1 MTFYLKMK
9 NEKIAKILFEIGE
22 YLELDNIPFKP
33 RAYQMAALSIDNLEE
48 DIQGIYNEKGI
59 KGVLE
64 IQGVGKGIALKI
76 EEYLKTGK
84 IKYLEELK
92 RRKTIDVKNLLKVE
106 GLGPK
111 RISFLNKELGIT
123 NILELKQAIKENKL
137 KELKGFGE
145 KSQQNILESIAF
157 VETSGLRYMLSE
169 VQKDVSMILEK
180 FKKLKEVEKIEV
192 AGSYRRKKETI
203 GDVDILIA
211 SSKPKKIMDEFTS
224 FEGVS
229 RVWGKGKTKTS
240 LRMEKGFNIDL
251 RVVPLGSFGSALQ
264 YFTGSKEHNVALRR
278 LAILKGYK
286 LNEYGLFKE
295 GVLKAGKDEA
305 GIYKKLGLQF
315 IPPELRENRG
325 EIEAGLKRKIPKL
338 IELKDIRGD
347 FHTHSNFA
355 GTLISME
362 EIVLKAIQKGYEY
375 IGISDHTKALK
386 IENGLDEKE
395 LALQAKEIEKLNK
408 KYREI
413 RIFHGAEVNILKD
426 GSLDIKNSA
435 LKELDFVNIGV
446 HANFKMKKGEM
457 TERVLKAM
465 SNPYVTCLVHPTG
478 RIVNKR
484 EAYDIDLEKIFE
496 FANLRKILLEV
507 SSSHRLDL
515 NDYNIK
521 RAKEKG
527 CKFLINTDTHM
538 LKHMD
543 RMKYGIYQA
552 RRGWLT
558 KKDVINTLPL
568 NKIYGKISRS
578 NNL

>member
-123 NILELKQAIKENKL
+123 NILELKQAIKKNKL

-278 LAILKGYK
+278 LAISKGYK

-295 GVLKAGKDEA
+295 GVLKAGKDEV
-305 GIYKKLGLQF
+305 GIYKKLGLQS

-446 HANFKMKKGEM
+446 HANFKMKKEEM

-552 RRGWLT
+552 RRGGLLKKMLLT
-558 KKDVINTLPL
+558 H
-568 NKIYGKISRS
+568 SH
-578 NNL
+578 

>member
-84 IKYLEELK
+84 IKYLEEL
-92 RRKTIDVKNLLKVE
+92 RRKKTIDVKNLLKVE

-111 RISFLNKELGIT
+111 RINFLNKELGIT

-180 FKKLKEVEKIEV
+180 FKRLKEVEKIEV

-278 LAILKGYK
+278 LAISKGYK

-295 GVLKAGKDEA
+295 GVLKAGRDEV

-325 EIEAGLKRKIPKL
+325 EIEVGLKRKIPKL

-446 HANFKMKKGEM
+446 HANFKMKKEEM

-465 SNPYVTCLVHPTG
+465 SNPYVACLVHPTG

-538 LKHMD
+538 LKHMN

>member
-123 NILELKQAIKENKL
+123 NILELKQAIKKNKL

-295 GVLKAGKDEA
+295 GVLKAGKDEV

-521 RAKEKG
+521 KAKEKG

>member
-123 NILELKQAIKENKL
+123 NILELKQAIKKNKL

-521 RAKEKG
+521 KAKEKG

>member
-180 FKKLKEVEKIEV
+180 FKRLKEVEKIEV

-278 LAILKGYK
+278 LAISKGYK

-295 GVLKAGKDEA
+295 GVLKAGKDEV

-446 HANFKMKKGEM
+446 HANFKMKKEEM

-521 RAKEKG
+521 KAKEKG

>member
-123 NILELKQAIKENKL
+123 NILELKQAIKKNKL

-180 FKKLKEVEKIEV
+180 FKRLKEVEKIEV

-386 IENGLDEKE
+386 IENGLDEKG

-446 HANFKMKKGEM
+446 HANFKMKKEEM

-521 RAKEKG
+521 KAKEKG

>member
-123 NILELKQAIKENKL
+123 NILELKQAIKKNKL

-180 FKKLKEVEKIEV
+180 FKRLKEVEKIEV

-386 IENGLDEKE
+386 IENGL
-395 LALQAKEIEKLNK
+395 
-408 KYREI
+408 
-413 RIFHGAEVNILKD
+413 G
-426 GSLDIKNSA
+426 
-435 LKELDFVNIGV
+435 
-446 HANFKMKKGEM
+446 
-457 TERVLKAM
+457 
-465 SNPYVTCLVHPTG
+465 
-478 RIVNKR
+478 
-484 EAYDIDLEKIFE
+484 
-496 FANLRKILLEV
+496 
-507 SSSHRLDL
+507 
-515 NDYNIK
+515 
-521 RAKEKG
+521 
-527 CKFLINTDTHM
+527 
-538 LKHMD
+538 
-543 RMKYGIYQA
+543 
-552 RRGWLT
+552 
-558 KKDVINTLPL
+558 
-568 NKIYGKISRS
+568 
-578 NNL
+578 

>member
-123 NILELKQAIKENKL
+123 NILELKQAIKKNKL

-180 FKKLKEVEKIEV
+180 FKRLKEVEKIEV

-278 LAILKGYK
+278 LAISKGYK

-295 GVLKAGKDEA
+295 GVLKAGKDEV

>member
-92 RRKTIDVKNLLKVE
+92 RRKTIDVKDLLKVE

-111 RISFLNKELGIT
+111 RINFLNKELGIT

-180 FKKLKEVEKIEV
+180 FKRLKEVEKIEV

-295 GVLKAGKDEA
+295 GVLRAGKDEA

-446 HANFKMKKGEM
+446 HANFKMKKEEM

-538 LKHMD
+538 LKHMN

>member
-123 NILELKQAIKENKL
+123 NILELKQAIKKNKL

-180 FKKLKEVEKIEV
+180 FKRLKEVEKIEV

-538 LKHMD
+538 LKHMN

>member
-84 IKYLEELK
+84 IKYLEEL
-92 RRKTIDVKNLLKVE
+92 RRKKTIDVKNLLKVE

-111 RISFLNKELGIT
+111 RINFLNKELGIT

-180 FKKLKEVEKIEV
+180 FKRLKEVEKIEV

-278 LAILKGYK
+278 LAISKGYK

-295 GVLKAGKDEA
+295 GVLKAGKDEV

-386 IENGLDEKE
+386 IENGLDEKG

-446 HANFKMKKGEM
+446 HANFKMKKEEM

-538 LKHMD
+538 LKHMN

>member
-123 NILELKQAIKENKL
+123 NILELKQAIKKNKL

-446 HANFKMKKGEM
+446 HANFKMKKEEM

-521 RAKEKG
+521 KAKEKG

>member
-123 NILELKQAIKENKL
+123 NILELKQAIKKNKL

-180 FKKLKEVEKIEV
+180 FKRLKEVEKIEV

-278 LAILKGYK
+278 LAISKGYK

-295 GVLKAGKDEA
+295 GVLKAGKDEV

-446 HANFKMKKGEM
+446 HANFKMKKEEM

-521 RAKEKG
+521 KAKEKG

>member
-111 RISFLNKELGIT
+111 RINFLNKELGIT
-123 NILELKQAIKENKL
+123 NILELKQAIKKNKL

-180 FKKLKEVEKIEV
+180 FKRLKEVEKIEV

-278 LAILKGYK
+278 LAISKGYK

-295 GVLKAGKDEA
+295 GVLKAGKDEV

-446 HANFKMKKGEM
+446 HANFKMKKEEM

-521 RAKEKG
+521 KAKEKG

>member
-123 NILELKQAIKENKL
+123 NILELKQAIKKNKL

>member
-111 RISFLNKELGIT
+111 RINFLNKELGIT

-180 FKKLKEVEKIEV
+180 FKRLKEVEKIEV

-278 LAILKGYK
+278 LAISKGYK

-295 GVLKAGKDEA
+295 GVLKAGKDEV

>member
-123 NILELKQAIKENKL
+123 NILELKQAIKKNKL

-538 LKHMD
+538 LKHMN

>member
-123 NILELKQAIKENKL
+123 NILELKQAIKKNKL

-278 LAILKGYK
+278 LAISKGYK

-295 GVLKAGKDEA
+295 GVLKAGKDEV

-446 HANFKMKKGEM
+446 HANFKMKKEEM

>member
-123 NILELKQAIKENKL
+123 NILELKQAIKKNKL

-180 FKKLKEVEKIEV
+180 FKRLKEVEKIEV

-446 HANFKMKKGEM
+446 HANFKMKKEEM

>member
-123 NILELKQAIKENKL
+123 NILELKQAIKKNKL

-180 FKKLKEVEKIEV
+180 FKRLKEVEKIEV

-278 LAILKGYK
+278 LAISKGYK

-295 GVLKAGKDEA
+295 GVLKAGKDEV

-446 HANFKMKKGEM
+446 HANFKMKKEEM

>member
-123 NILELKQAIKENKL
+123 NILELKQAIKKNKL

-180 FKKLKEVEKIEV
+180 FKRLKEVEKIEV

-278 LAILKGYK
+278 LAISKGYK

-446 HANFKMKKGEM
+446 HANFKMKKEEM

-521 RAKEKG
+521 KAKEKG

>member
-123 NILELKQAIKENKL
+123 NILELKQAIKKNKL

-278 LAILKGYK
+278 LAISKGYK

-295 GVLKAGKDEA
+295 GVLRAGKDEA

-446 HANFKMKKGEM
+446 HANFKMKKEEM

>member
-295 GVLKAGKDEA
+295 GVLKAGKDEV

-446 HANFKMKKGEM
+446 HANFKMKKEEM

-521 RAKEKG
+521 KAKEKG

>member
-123 NILELKQAIKENKL
+123 NILELKQAIKKNKL

-180 FKKLKEVEKIEV
+180 FKRLKEVEKIEV

-521 RAKEKG
+521 KAKEKG

>member
-59 KGVLE
+59 KAVLE

-123 NILELKQAIKENKL
+123 NILELKQAIKKNKL

-180 FKKLKEVEKIEV
+180 FKRLKEVEKIEV

-484 EAYDIDLEKIFE
+484 EAYYIDLEKIFE

>member
-111 RISFLNKELGIT
+111 RINFLNKELGIT

-180 FKKLKEVEKIEV
+180 FKRLKEVEKIEV

-278 LAILKGYK
+278 LAISKGYK

-295 GVLKAGKDEA
+295 GVLKAGKDEV

-446 HANFKMKKGEM
+446 HANFKMKKEEM

>member
-1 MTFYLKMK
+1 MK

-111 RISFLNKELGIT
+111 RINFLNKELGIT

-180 FKKLKEVEKIEV
+180 FKRLKEVEKIEV

-278 LAILKGYK
+278 LAISKGYK

-295 GVLKAGKDEA
+295 GVLKAGKDEV

-446 HANFKMKKGEM
+446 HANFKMKKEEM